1 MKKIVYAILAIS
13 LAFLLNIW
21 LYYYSENYSFF
32 LKNIKYGNSVIE
44 QESLNITDN
53 YSPSSIKE
61 TCNCEVSE
69 PIKCENTS
77 TWKIIPVKN
86 QTLDHTGQLNLLFTF
101 FDKVTLVE
109 KPYNEYYKIFG
120 ITDEYPT
127 EYSIYS
133 NKNYELYLFH
143 FWKFDDIYN
152 MFELLSKDVNNK
164 NKFSLNKLNNFWN
177 KSFFINTNVNDWSV
191 KLVID
196 NWKILFWL
204 NIKKS
209 YYNDIK
215 SILEKF

>member
-21 LYYYSENYSFF
+21 LYFYSENYSFF
-32 LKNIKYGNSVIE
+32 LKKIKYWNSVIE

-53 YSPSSIKE
+53 YSLSPIKE
-61 TCNCEVSE
+61 SCNCEVSA
-69 PIKCENTS
+69 PIKCENTFS
-77 TWKIIPVKN
+77 WKITPKEN
-86 QTLDHTGQLNLLFTF
+86 QIFDQTGQLNQLFTF

-109 KPYNEYYKIFG
+109 KPYNEYYKIFD
-120 ITDEYPT
+120 ITDEYPL
-127 EYSIYS
+127 EYRTYS

-152 MFELLSKDVNNK
+152 MFDLLSKNINNK

-177 KSFFINTNVNDWSV
+177 KSFFINTNINDGNV
-191 KLVID
+191 RVVID

-215 SILEKF
+215 TILEKF